1 MAELMVTPE
10 ELMNLGNKVAQ
21 EAEAMDQLIKE
32 LDGKVETVNSSWSG
46 MASTSF
52 YNSYVNMQK
61 ALKEFPKVVQAI
73 AASAQGAAKAYDITD
88 SELAKAMKG

>member
-46 MASTSF
+46 MSSTSF

>member
-1 MAELMVTPE
+1 MAELMDAE

-46 MASTSF
+46 MSSTSF

>member
-88 SELAKAMKG
+88 IELAKAMKG